1 MKHKFYKNV
10 FQTITCFF
18 SIIIIDI
25 PLIIG
30 FFESL
35 CYESNY
41 GWLLLIFSIF
51 LIILFFIIGFYWIFQ
66 KVIFDEKGIK
76 IVFFNKNIKNIEW
89 NQISIIEVT
98 SIMKIPAIKIKTFD
112 NREIHLD
119 KRKKIIKLIEL
130 YSNKKILNN
139 NFIN

>member
-76 IVFFNKNIKNIEW
+76 IVFFNNGFD
-89 NQISIIEVT
+89 S
-98 SIMKIPAIKIKTFD
+98 TFVMA
-112 NREIHLD
+112 E
-119 KRKKIIKLIEL
+119 
-130 YSNKKILNN
+130 S
-139 NFIN
+139 